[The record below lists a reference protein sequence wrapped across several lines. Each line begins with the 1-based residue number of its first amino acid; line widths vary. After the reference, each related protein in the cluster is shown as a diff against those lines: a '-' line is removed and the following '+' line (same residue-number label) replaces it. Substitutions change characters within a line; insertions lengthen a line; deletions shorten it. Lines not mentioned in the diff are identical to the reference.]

1 MFDRIVY
8 FSFPMQNIRTPQM
21 FRHSKLPLLHLQT
34 FLLHN
39 DTPLSLGSINSVILN
54 ISRRFLYYTTSYDG
68 TRLDI
73 RIKKTRANLEELMP
87 NLASSGFREDNWWHV
102 SSRMDLHWIVSYSGD
117 PVAFWSQQP
126 VKNIQKLE
134 STVVRSYIY
143 NLEPIFQFQWEICA
157 FIKRSCILC

>member
-21 FRHSKLPLLHLQT
+21 LRHSKLPLLHLQT

-39 DTPLSLGSINSVILN
+39 DALLSLGSINSVILN

-87 NLASSGFREDNWWHV
+87 NLASSGFREDNW
-102 SSRMDLHWIVSYSGD
+102 
-117 PVAFWSQQP
+117 
-126 VKNIQKLE
+126 
-134 STVVRSYIY
+134 
-143 NLEPIFQFQWEICA
+143 
-157 FIKRSCILC
+157 